1 MLMTTTETERKAYA
15 LLQANVEGAQA
26 LEGLLGVL
34 AVCNEFS
41 RTVSDTCLGSVAS
54 EAPQLQNRTAAAE
67 AYVKVG
73 AKTRRKQLAALKP
86 SVPLVK
92 VKGKPSANEM
102 REYNA
107 LVAVKRSVAKTSRL
121 RK

>member
-1 MLMTTTETERKAYA
+1 
-15 LLQANVEGAQA
+15 
-26 LEGLLGVL
+26 
-34 AVCNEFS
+34 
-41 RTVSDTCLGSVAS
+41 
-54 EAPQLQNRTAAAE
+54 
-67 AYVKVG
+67 
-73 AKTRRKQLAALKP
+73 
-86 SVPLVK
+86 VK